1 MKKYEM
7 IFGSIGFGGFAL
19 AVYDL
24 VANGERATLLTGFA
38 LAMMLIG
45 IVFVL
50 IAETSWSSARSARRG
65 PDQFKHKR
73 S

>member
-7 IFGSIGFGGFAL
+7 IFGSIGFGGFVL
-19 AVYDL
+19 AVS
-24 VANGERATLLTGFA
+24 NGERATLLTGFA